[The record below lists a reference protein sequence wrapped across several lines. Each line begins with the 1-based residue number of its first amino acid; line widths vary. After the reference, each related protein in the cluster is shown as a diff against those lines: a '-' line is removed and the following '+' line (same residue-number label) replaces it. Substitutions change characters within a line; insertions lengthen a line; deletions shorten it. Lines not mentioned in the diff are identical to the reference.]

1 MNCHIRAMQIFI
13 LLFVM
18 NMTVFLFGG
27 NMKKKK
33 IGLFLMIIGII
44 LILIAALL
52 VGYNIKS
59 DRKAEIKSEKVME
72 ILKTEYKLPKLDEYI
87 PVSTDPTV
95 LPEINEYEDLLF
107 KNEKSENIDG
117 NSYIGIIQIPS
128 LEIELPVQK
137 EWTYNG
143 LKISPCRYSG
153 SADENNL
160 LIAAHNYSGHFGNIN
175 KLVSDDVIRFIDLS
189 GDVYVYQVDELITID
204 GKNIE
209 EMINGDWDLTLFTC
223 TLGGQSRVTV
233 RCSLVNKVIF

>member
-1 MNCHIRAMQIFI
+1 MQIFI

-18 NMTVFLFGG
+18 NVTVFFFGG

-44 LILIAALL
+44 LILIATLL

-95 LPEINEYEDLLF
+95 LPEINEYEDLLS

-189 GDVYVYQVDELITID
+189 GDVCVS
-204 GKNIE
+204 G
-209 EMINGDWDLTLFTC
+209 
-223 TLGGQSRVTV
+223 
-233 RCSLVNKVIF
+233 

>member
-1 MNCHIRAMQIFI
+1 
-13 LLFVM
+13 
-18 NMTVFLFGG
+18 
-27 NMKKKK
+27 
-33 IGLFLMIIGII
+33 
-44 LILIAALL
+44 
-52 VGYNIKS
+52 
-59 DRKAEIKSEKVME
+59 ME

-95 LPEINEYEDLLF
+95 LPEINEYEDLLS

-189 GDVYVYQVDELITID
+189 GNVYVYQVDELITIE

-233 RCSLVNKVIF
+233 RCSLVNKVIL